1 MENCRQSLISSWAQ
15 AGDGRRLVFGE
26 GNADH
31 PGLMLIG
38 VPVAFAIMTAGF
50 SYLVTTGTN
59 LMMLPQRLV
68 YGLNSFTLLAVPLFI
83 FVGNLMDSGGISK
96 RLTDWA
102 KSLLGWLPGGLGVV
116 TVFSCAI
123 FAALTGSG
131 PATVAAIGSIML
143 PAMIKGGHSRETSAG
158 LVAAAGALGPIIP
171 PSIPMIIYGV
181 TMSLSIPV
189 MFVAGIVPGLVI
201 AFALSVVN
209 IVIAFRQPEVL
220 QHTKEMKFDFKYSLK
235 MFWKALSA
243 LGLPVLI
250 LGGIYSGVFT
260 PTESAAIGIVY
271 ALIVSYRRRYP
282 AGARVSF
289 REGLRVSMDALWG
302 LGTIVIIMVGVCTGI
317 CTVTESAALAAA
329 YSVFVTF
336 VIYRDIS
343 VRELIPIFR
352 DGFKKVANVMFLIA
366 ASGAFGWLLA
376 YIRVPQMTADAVL
389 SVTGSRIGVI
399 VLINVILLFLGMIC
413 DMGPVIIIATP
424 VFLPIAELVGIDPVH
439 FGIILLLNLGIGLTT
454 PPVGAALFSVCSI
467 GKVSMGRAVKGTL
480 PMYGVMLL
488 VLVIINLFPDL
499 VLFLPHLVRGL

>member
-1 MENCRQSLISSWAQ
+1 MNPQFAAAL
-15 AGDGRRLVFGE
+15 
-26 GNADH
+26 
-31 PGLMLIG
+31 LIG
-38 VPVAFAIMTAGF
+38 GFLLLLVLRIPVAIALVLSSVVTAFYLGVKPAILVQGMFKSVDSF
-50 SYLVTTGTN
+50 S
-59 LMMLPQRLV
+59 
-68 YGLNSFTLLAVPLFI
+68 LLAVPFFI
-83 FVGNLMDSGGISK
+83 IAGEVMGRGGISK
-96 RLTDWA
+96 RLIA
-102 KSLLGWLPGGLGVV
+102 FVKVLVGNLRGGLACVN
-116 TVFSCAI
+116 C
-123 FAALTGSG
+123 LTSTFFGGISGS
-131 PATVAAIGSIML
+131 AVADISSLGSILIPMMKEEGYDEEFSVGITL
-143 PAMIKGGHSRETSAG
+143 ATSVQA
-158 LVAAAGALGPIIP
+158 IMIP
-171 PSIPMIIYGV
+171 PSHNMVIYSMIAGG
-181 TMSLSIPV
+181 LSIEAL
-189 MFVAGIVPGLVI
+189 FLAGILPG
-201 AFALSVVN
+201 
-209 IVIAFRQPEVL
+209 VL
-220 QHTKEMKFDFKYSLK
+220 
-235 MFWKALSA
+235 
-243 LGLPVLI
+243 
-250 LGGIYSGVFT
+250 LGGFLL
-260 PTESAAIGIVY
+260 VY